1 MARFD
6 PAVPLVHP
14 LPDPDR
20 VELRPGLAYA
30 EAGFDAVVAEV
41 VAAVAA
47 VRDRA
52 GDLGLNPDRQ
62 ALAAF
67 SAGVPLAA

>member
-6 PAVPLVHP
+6 PAAPLVHP

-30 EAGFDAVVAEV
+30 EAGFDAVVA
-41 VAAVAA
+41 
-47 VRDRA
+47 
-52 GDLGLNPDRQ
+52 
-62 ALAAF
+62 
-67 SAGVPLAA
+67 GVPWPPERHRAPVGWR